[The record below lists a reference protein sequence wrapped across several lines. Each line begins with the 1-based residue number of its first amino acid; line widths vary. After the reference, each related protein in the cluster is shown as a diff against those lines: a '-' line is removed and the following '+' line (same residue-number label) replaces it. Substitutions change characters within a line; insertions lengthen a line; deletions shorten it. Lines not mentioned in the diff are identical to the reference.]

1 MLKKVITYVDFD
13 ENERTEAFYFNL
25 TEAEL
30 ANLEL
35 THPGGYGDYLDKIV
49 KAKDR
54 ARMIELFKE
63 LIHMSY
69 GVKSDDGK
77 RFVKSP
83 EALNDFV
90 STNAYS
96 DLFMELAS
104 DDEAAANFVN
114 GILPKRL
121 LAQAK
126 AQQSNIVELP
136 AQ

>member
-13 ENERTEAFYFNL
+13 DNERTETFYFNL

-35 THPGGYGDYLDKIV
+35 SHPNGYADYLDKIV

-54 ARMIELFKE
+54 QKLIELFKD
-63 LIHMSY
+63 LINMSY
-69 GVKSDDGK
+69 GVKSEDGK
-77 RFVKSP
+77 RFVKTQ
-83 EALNDFV
+83 EALNDFI

-121 LAQAK
+121 LAQVT
-126 AQQSNIVELP
+126 AQQQS
-136 AQ
+136 